1 MKVNVYWNFD
11 RILLML
17 ITGVEEE
24 PACALSD
31 SCSGDI
37 GEPGSDRL
45 GEFGLDYNMCYIF
58 YLFL

>member
-1 MKVNVYWNFD
+1 
-11 RILLML
+11 ML

-24 PACALSD
+24 PAWALSD

-45 GEFGLDYNMCYIF
+45 GEFGFDYNMCY
-58 YLFL
+58 YQYWYANCNKLQ

>member
-1 MKVNVYWNFD
+1 
-11 RILLML
+11 ML

-45 GEFGLDYNMCYIF
+45 GELGLDYNTRYIFLFLVLKCYI
-58 YLFL
+58 YSYI